1 MAGAEVG
8 WRRNGGFALY
18 DEVIRRHAAGASLPF
33 GYVDECMRYRLV
45 FDDTFQPRQLISRYV
60 YASDVGDVGAMLAAH
75 PKNLDQ
81 AVGVCVLMQ
90 WLDDAEGGLDEV
102 DYVRHTVAE
111 DQVHKP
117 MLQLSVASHF
127 DTPFYTQERL
137 HCLRTMVESAG
148 IGIFD
153 EEEVGESAAP
163 DYTLHP
169 GAVGAEGGAVDDDDD
184 VDDDDGIGRWL
195 VGDDTHWDQQGEVDS
210 MTGNDS
216 EDVESDYSEAS
227 SEEEAEESDEEEEVR

>member
-1 MAGAEVG
+1 
-8 WRRNGGFALY
+8 
-18 DEVIRRHAAGASLPF
+18 
-33 GYVDECMRYRLV
+33 
-45 FDDTFQPRQLISRYV
+45 
-60 YASDVGDVGAMLAAH
+60 VGDVGAMLAAH

-81 AVGVCVLMQ
+81 GVGVCTLMQ

-127 DTPFYTQERL
+127 DTPFDAQERL
-137 HCLRTMVESAG
+137 RSLRTMVESAG

-153 EEEVGESAAP
+153 DEEVGGSDAP
-163 DYTLHP
+163 DYTLHV
-169 GAVGAEGGAVDDDDD
+169 GAVGAEGGAVGDDDD

-195 VGDDTHWDQQGEVDS
+195 VGDDTHWDQQGEADS
-210 MTGNDS
+210 MTGNES
-216 EDVESDYSEAS
+216 EDVESDYSETSS
-227 SEEEAEESDEEEEVR
+227 SEEEEEVESSDEDEEVMRPR